1 MLSYGWIW
9 YKSLSLTT
17 SNGNN
22 SWLKPLEEI
31 ITEFDHILEE
41 FPLGWLQEGINGYY
55 NLDLSKK
62 LTLLNFLCDEALITE

>member
-1 MLSYGWIW
+1 MDDFGGFRSP
-9 YKSLSLTT
+9 SLTT

-22 SWLKPLEEI
+22 SWLKPLEDLI
-31 ITEFDHILEE
+31 AGSDHILKD
-41 FPLGWLQEGINGYY
+41 FPLDWLQEGVGGYY